1 MVLICLLGKFS
12 EKLNERGGVV
22 VLICLLGT
30 FSGKWVIE
38 ATEFNFE
45 AVSNLQGNLE
55 AQIGHKLNRMILD
68 PNRRTRLLQATWH
81 RCQSPL

>member
-12 EKLNERGGVV
+12 EKLSEQGGVV

-38 ATEFNFE
+38 AIEFNFE

-55 AQIGHKLNRMILD
+55 AQIGHKLNRMIQIEGPD
-68 PNRRTRLLQATWH
+68 SSRL
-81 RCQSPL
+81 RGIGVNPRFR